1 MKTRII
7 VTILVILATFDP
19 GVCFAAGAKSAGFY
33 KSVLGQTFELAGKR
47 SQETQQFQM
56 ESRLIHYALDGTRV
70 STDVYKLR
78 LKCVPARLSGKS
90 GDEYTCLDFTLKMG
104 DAPEISI
111 PALKG
116 WSYIFNIIPTNLD
129 KKGQVF
135 GIEHAKFENLKDANG
150 KAIPKA
156 NAYHV
161 YNAFIDFHAFC
172 NVFAERIPGGRGIQD
187 LRKIGQRIVHAS
199 AFSEPP
205 VDVGSNVAKGSFFK
219 NGEITL
225 EFKGLCLVDN
235 APCAIVTVDSGQ
247 SSFKMIMN
255 PAPNMEERS
264 VGSSHYKGDIY
275 IDLATKWVRKVTF
288 DELVITESAM
298 PATQKKKNEVV
309 ERNITIRSVKDK

>member
-78 LKCVPARLSGKS
+78 LKCVPAWLSGKVV
-90 GDEYTCLDFTLKMG
+90 DKYTCLDFTLKIG
-104 DAPEISI
+104 DAPDVSI
-111 PALKG
+111 PVLKN
-116 WSYIFNIIPTNLD
+116 WSYVFNMIPTFQD
-129 KKGQVF
+129 GSMQIF
-135 GIEHAKFENLKDANG
+135 GIDQAKFENLKDANG
-150 KAIPKA
+150 KAIPQV

-161 YNAFIDFHAFC
+161 YNAFIDFHGFC
-172 NVFAERIPGGRGIQD
+172 NVFAERIPGGKGIQD
-187 LRKIGQRIVHAS
+187 LKKIGQKIVHVA

-235 APCAIVTVDSGQ
+235 APCAIVTADSGQ

-255 PAPNMEERS
+255 PATNTEERS

-288 DELVITESAM
+288 DELVITESTM
-298 PATQKKKNEVV
+298 PATQKKRNEVV
-309 ERNITIRSVKDK
+309 ERNITIHSIKE

>member
-7 VTILVILATFDP
+7 VTILVILATFGP
-19 GVCFAAGAKSAGFY
+19 EACFAAGADPTGSY
-33 KSVLGQTFELAGKR
+33 KSVLGKTFGLAGKR
-47 SQETQQFQM
+47 SQEMQQFQM
-56 ESRLIHYALDGTRV
+56 ESRLIHYALDGTRI

-78 LKCVPARLSGKS
+78 LKCVPAQLSGKA
-90 GDEYTCLDFTLKMG
+90 GDEYTCLDFTLKIG
-104 DAPEISI
+104 DAPEVSI
-111 PALKG
+111 PALKN
-116 WSYIFNIIPTNLD
+116 WSYVFNMTATNLD
-129 KKGQVF
+129 GSGQVL
-135 GIEHAKFENLKDANG
+135 GIDHAKFENLKDANG
-150 KAIPKA
+150 KAIPQV

-161 YNAFIDFHAFC
+161 YNAFIDFHGFC
-172 NVFAERIPGGRGIQD
+172 NVFAERTYSGKGIQD
-187 LRKIGQRIVHAS
+187 LRKIGQRIIHES

-255 PAPNMEERS
+255 PDTNMEERA

-275 IDLATKWVRKVTF
+275 IDLATKWVRKVNF
-288 DELVITESAM
+288 DELVITESTM
-298 PATQKKKNEVV
+298 PATQKKRNEVV
-309 ERNITIRSVKDK
+309 ERNITIRNVKG

>member
-7 VTILVILATFDP
+7 VTILFTLIADIGLAADIDP
-19 GVCFAAGAKSAGFY
+19 CDSC
-33 KSVLGQTFELAGKR
+33 KSVLDRTFELAGER

-78 LKCVPARLSGKS
+78 LKCVPAKLSGKG
-90 GDEYTCLDFTLKMG
+90 GDEYTCLGFTLKIG
-104 DAPEISI
+104 NAPEVSI
-111 PALKG
+111 PALKD
-116 WSYIFNIIPTNLD
+116 WSYVFNMTPTNLD
-129 KKGQVF
+129 GAGQVL
-135 GIEHAKFENLKDANG
+135 GVDHAKFQDLEDASGN
-150 KAIPKA
+150 AIPQG

-172 NVFAERIPGGRGIQD
+172 NVFAERTAGGKGIQD
-187 LRKIGQRIVHAS
+187 MKKIGEKIVHAS

-205 VDVGSNVAKGSFFK
+205 VDVGGNVAKGSFFK

-225 EFKGLCLVDN
+225 EFKGLSLVDS
-235 APCAIVTVDSGQ
+235 APCAIVTADSGQ

-255 PAPNMEERS
+255 PGTNMELKA

-288 DELVITESAM
+288 DELVITESAT
-298 PATQKKKNEVV
+298 PATQKKANEVV
-309 ERNITIRSVKDK
+309 ERNITIRNIKE

>member
-1 MKTRII
+1 MKMRII
-7 VTILVILATFDP
+7 VTILVILVVEA
-19 GVCFAAGAKSAGFY
+19 CFAAGAEPAGSY
-33 KSVLGQTFELAGKR
+33 ESVLGRTFELAGKR

-56 ESRLIHYALDGTRV
+56 ESRLIHYAPNGTSV

-78 LKCVPARLSGKS
+78 LKCVPARLSGKA

-104 DAPEISI
+104 NAPEVSI
-111 PALKG
+111 PVLKN
-116 WSYIFNIIPTNLD
+116 WSYVFNMTPTNLD
-129 KKGQVF
+129 GAGQVL
-135 GIEHAKFENLKDANG
+135 GIDHAKFENLKDANG
-150 KAIPKA
+150 NAIPQV

-161 YNAFIDFHAFC
+161 YNAFIDFHSFC
-172 NVFAERIPGGRGIQD
+172 NVFAERTASGKGIQD
-187 LRKIGQRIVHAS
+187 LRKIGQKIVHES

-205 VDVGSNVAKGSFFK
+205 VDVGGNVAKGSFFK

-225 EFKGLCLVDN
+225 EFEGLGLVDN

-255 PAPNMEERS
+255 PGTNMEERS

-288 DELVITESAM
+288 DELVVTESTM
-298 PATQKKKNEVV
+298 PATQKKRNEIV
-309 ERNITIRSVKDK
+309 ERNITIRSVKE

>member
-7 VTILVILATFDP
+7 VTILVILTAF
-19 GVCFAAGAKSAGFY
+19 GSEACFAAGADPAGSY
-33 KSVLGQTFELAGKR
+33 KSVLGRTFRLAGKR
-47 SQETQQFQM
+47 SRETQQFQM
-56 ESRLIHYALDGTRV
+56 ESRLIHYALDGTRI

-78 LKCVPARLSGKS
+78 LKCVPSRSSSKA
-90 GDEYTCLDFTLKMG
+90 GDKYTCLDFTLKIG
-104 DAPEISI
+104 DAPEVSI

-116 WSYIFNIIPTNLD
+116 WSYVFNMTPTNLD
-129 KKGQVF
+129 GKGQVL
-135 GIEHAKFENLKDANG
+135 GIDHAKFANLKDANG
-150 KAIPKA
+150 KAIPQV

-172 NVFAERIPGGRGIQD
+172 NVFAERTTYGGKGIQD
-187 LRKIGQRIVHAS
+187 LRKIGERIVHES

-205 VDVGSNVAKGSFFK
+205 VGVGDNVAKGSFFK

-235 APCAIVTVDSGQ
+235 APCAIVTADSGQ

-255 PAPNMEERS
+255 PSMDTELKA

-288 DELVITESAM
+288 DELVITEATM
-298 PATQKKKNEVV
+298 PATQKKVNEVV
-309 ERNITIRSVKDK
+309 ERNITIRNVE

>member
-7 VTILVILATFDP
+7 VKILVILVAFST
-19 GVCFAAGAKSAGFY
+19 GACFAVGAGPAGSY
-33 KSVLGQTFELAGKR
+33 KSVLGRTFELAGER
-47 SQETQQFQM
+47 SKQTQQFQM

-70 STDVYKLR
+70 STDVYNLR
-78 LKCVPARLSGKS
+78 LKCVPAPLSGKP
-90 GDEYTCLDFTLKMG
+90 GDEYACLDFTLKLG
-104 DAPEISI
+104 DAPETSI

-116 WSYIFNIIPTNLD
+116 WSHVFSLIPTDLD

-135 GIEHAKFENLKDANG
+135 GIDHTKFENLKDADG

-156 NAYHV
+156 NVYHV

-172 NVFAERIPGGRGIQD
+172 DYFAKRTFGGRGIQD
-187 LRKIGQRIVHAS
+187 ITKIGQRIVHES

-205 VDVGSNVAKGSFFK
+205 VNLGSNVAKGSFFK
-219 NGEITL
+219 NGKITL

-255 PAPNMEERS
+255 PATSMEERS

-275 IDLATKWVRKVTF
+275 IDLATKWIRKVTF
-288 DELVITESAM
+288 NELVITESTM

-309 ERNITIRSVKDK
+309 ERNITIRNVK